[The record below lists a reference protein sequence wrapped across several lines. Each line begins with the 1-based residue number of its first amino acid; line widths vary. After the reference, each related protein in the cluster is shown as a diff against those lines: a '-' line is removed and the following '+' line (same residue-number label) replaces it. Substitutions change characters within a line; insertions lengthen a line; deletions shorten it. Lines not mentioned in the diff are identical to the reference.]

1 MADTLA
7 RIYSPPKSSM
17 QSGLGRTNGW
27 VLEHAIR
34 EPKRIDPLT
43 GWYGSGDTPRQ
54 VRLHFP
60 TLDAAEAYAKENGI
74 AYEVERAQQKPALR
88 PKSYSD
94 NFRTNRPENWTH

>member
-1 MADTLA
+1 
-7 RIYSPPKSSM
+7 M

-27 VLEHAIR
+27 VLEHVIR
-34 EPKRIDPLT
+34 EPKRVDPLT

-60 TLDAAEAYAKENGI
+60 TLEAAEAYARENNI
-74 AYEVERAQQKPALR
+74 AYEVERAHQKPALR